1 MANKKNHPNIVSN
14 HNPDLSLKAALL
26 PAAIPLSKIIPIQK
40 IVRLSQLELASKVE
54 EALNDN
60 PFLER
65 ELPDDRQAEVQDS
78 IIDKPLE
85 IGDYYN
91 SQTQVSI
98 DENRNILE
106 EVNPSQDQS
115 LTGDL
120 LEQLDWL
127 KLPAP
132 DRMMAETIIS
142 LIGEKGYID
151 YKEAENVRKEMGFSK
166 KNFSRIWEILKKN
179 LDPPGVVCTGIE
191 DSLIIQLLR
200 KGFTEDDLS
209 IKIVRNFFPLL
220 SKKQYAPIAKAL
232 NVTIKKVKTAIGFIN
247 TVDPYPLRNR
257 SSEGEFD
264 NNIIVPDVV
273 IKHREGYL
281 EVMIN
286 RETVPRIRLLK
297 DVINKSLKS
306 KSFTDKTAK
315 SYLKEKKE
323 EAETL
328 IQAIDFRESNLKRII
343 DYLVEKQK
351 DFFIEGFSRLQPCRM
366 GDVGKNLGIDKGSLS
381 RLVNSK
387 YVSTDWGTFRLR
399 EMFSLPV
406 YLNGKKISPKL
417 IEEKIKTIT
426 KEFSAY
432 KLSDQKIAIML
443 KELGY
448 PIARRTVNKYRK
460 RIEKNQ

>member
-1 MANKKNHPNIVSN
+1 MANKKNYPNIAPN
-14 HNPDLSLKAALL
+14 HSTDLSPKAALL
-26 PAAIPLSKIIPIQK
+26 PAAIPLNKIIPIQK
-40 IVRLSQLELASKVE
+40 IVQLSQLELASKVE

-65 ELPDDRQAEVQDS
+65 ELSNDS
-78 IIDKPLE
+78 QTEEQNGIANNPLE

-98 DENRNILE
+98 DENKNILE
-106 EVNPSQDQS
+106 AINPSQDQS

-127 KLPAP
+127 ELSTP
-132 DRMMAETIIS
+132 DRVIAETIIS

-151 YKEAENVRKEMGFSK
+151 DEEAENVRKEMGFSK

-179 LDPPGVVCTGIE
+179 LDPPGVVCSGVE

-200 KGFTEDDLS
+200 RGLTENDLS
-209 IKIVRNFFPLL
+209 IKIIRNFFPLL
-220 SKKQYAPIAKAL
+220 SKKQYTPIAKSL
-232 NVTIKKVKTAIGFIN
+232 NVTIKKIKAAVGLIN

-257 SSEGEFD
+257 SNKGEFD
-264 NNIIVPDVV
+264 NSIIVPDVV
-273 IKHREGYL
+273 IKYQEGYL

-297 DVINKSLKS
+297 DVINKSLKN

-315 SYLKEKKE
+315 LYLKKKNE
-323 EAETL
+323 EAVIL
-328 IQAIDFRESNLKRII
+328 IQAISFRESNLKKII

-366 GDVGKNLGIDKGSLS
+366 GDVAKDLGIDKGSFS

-417 IEEKIKTIT
+417 IEEKIKAII
-426 KEFSAY
+426 KEFSDY
-432 KLSDQKIAIML
+432 KLSDQKITIML